1 MQHQKDEDDVMQTY
15 SRKKSRF
22 PAFDDE
28 AGVKLVQTNQRVLF
42 DGQDDLITSYRL
54 EAKDIFERPMPKTK
68 RTRRVNLDEEP
79 RRELDHHKANLPMYQ
94 GERKESKKVKL
105 FEEHKPKESAKPKS
119 TFNTRNGRSATP
131 FSPKFVPSSLIP
143 DEPADAISPREL
155 MQRMEKSRQS
165 YILFAPENEQK
176 QPAIER
182 KNSRQRLDR
191 SLRGIMQEENSS
203 IENSKYFHD

>member
-1 MQHQKDEDDVMQTY
+1 MLYQNDEDDVMQTY

-155 MQRMEKSRQS
+155 MQRKITS
-165 YILFAPENEQK
+165 IL
-176 QPAIER
+176 
-182 KNSRQRLDR
+182 
-191 SLRGIMQEENSS
+191 
-203 IENSKYFHD
+203 YFVCTRE

>member
-1 MQHQKDEDDVMQTY
+1 MLYQNDEDDFMQTY

-28 AGVKLVQTNQRVLF
+28 AGVKLVQINQRVLF

-54 EAKDIFERPMPKTK
+54 EAKDIFERPMPKNK

-79 RRELDHHKANLPMYQ
+79 RRELDHHKANLPTYY
-94 GERKESKKVKL
+94 GERKESKKANL
-105 FEEHKPKESAKPKS
+105 FEERKPKETTQPKAS
-119 TFNTRNGRSATP
+119 FNTRNGRSATP
-131 FSPKFVPSSLIP
+131 FAPKFVPSSLIP
-143 DEPADAISPREL
+143 DEPADAVSPREL

-165 YILFAPENEQK
+165 YILFASENEQQ

-191 SLRGIMQEENSS
+191 SLRGIMEEENSS

>member
-1 MQHQKDEDDVMQTY
+1 MQTY

-165 YILFAPENEQK
+165 YILFAPENEQR

>member
-1 MQHQKDEDDVMQTY
+1 MQTY

-79 RRELDHHKANLPMYQ
+79 RRELDHPKANLPMYQ

>member
-1 MQHQKDEDDVMQTY
+1 MQTY
-15 SRKKSRF
+15 SRKMSRF

>member
-1 MQHQKDEDDVMQTY
+1 MQTY

-79 RRELDHHKANLPMYQ
+79 RRELDQHKANLPMYQ